1 MSDLIPRDQPLP
13 EQKKIAEDI
22 LSEAFARDLI
32 TMDEFEKRV
41 SVVQAA
47 GSNRD
52 VQNELSDLPNTLLVP
67 GETRE
72 PDLPEQKK
80 PSLLILSS
88 KTVKG
93 NLLKKRKIKT
103 KLILAEQKL
112 DYTKTLLDPGK
123 YYIDTNVILSS
134 MTVIVPENYAVTVDM
149 TPILAEVKERN
160 VSPPSPGM
168 PEIIIRG
175 KVILGE
181 VTVKTKGSGFI
192 NKIKQ
197 LLED

>member
-1 MSDLIPRDQPLP
+1 MPDLIPRDQPLS
-13 EQKKIAEDI
+13 EQKKIAEEI

-41 SVVQAA
+41 SVIHAA

-52 VQNELSDLPNTLLVP
+52 VQTELSDLPDSLLVP
-67 GETRE
+67 REKPE
-72 PDLPEQKK
+72 PDLPEQTK

-93 NLLKKRKIKT
+93 NWLKKRKIKS
-103 KLILAEQKL
+103 KLILADQKL
-112 DYTKTLLDPGK
+112 DYTKTLLEPGK

-134 MTVIVPENYAVTVDM
+134 LTVIVPENYSVSVDM
-149 TPILAEVKERN
+149 TPILAEIRERN

-181 VTVKTKGSGFI
+181 VSVKTRGSGFI
-192 NKIKQ
+192 DKIKR
-197 LLED
+197 LLEE

>member
-1 MSDLIPRDQPLP
+1 MSDLIPRDQPLS
-13 EQKKIAEDI
+13 EQKKIAEEI

-41 SVVQAA
+41 SVVHSA

-52 VQNELSDLPNTLLVP
+52 VQNELNDLPNTLLTP
-67 GETRE
+67 RETMI
-72 PDLPEQKK
+72 PDLPEPKK
-80 PSLLILSS
+80 SSLLVLSS

-93 NLLKKRKIKT
+93 SQLKRKKIKT

-112 DYTKTLLDPGK
+112 DYTKTLLEPGK

-181 VTVKTKGSGFI
+181 VHVKTKGSGFI
-192 NKIKQ
+192 DKIKK
-197 LLED
+197 LLND

>member
-1 MSDLIPRDQPLP
+1 MSDLIPKDQPLN
-13 EQKKIAEDI
+13 EQKKIAEEI

-41 SVVQAA
+41 TVMHSA

-52 VQNELSDLPNTLLVP
+52 VQNELSDLPNNLLVP
-67 GETRE
+67 RQSPEHNLPDQSK
-72 PDLPEQKK
+72 PDL
-80 PSLLILSS
+80 LVLSS

-93 NLLKKRKIKT
+93 NCLKKRQIKSR
-103 KLILAEQKL
+103 LILAEQKL
-112 DYTKTLLDPGK
+112 DYTKTLLEPGK
-123 YYIDTNVILSS
+123 YYIDTKVILGSL
-134 MTVIVPENYAVTVDM
+134 TVIVPENYAVTVEM
-149 TPILAEVKERN
+149 TPILAEIKERN

-181 VTVKTKGSGFI
+181 VFVKTKGSGFI
-192 NKIKQ
+192 DKIKK